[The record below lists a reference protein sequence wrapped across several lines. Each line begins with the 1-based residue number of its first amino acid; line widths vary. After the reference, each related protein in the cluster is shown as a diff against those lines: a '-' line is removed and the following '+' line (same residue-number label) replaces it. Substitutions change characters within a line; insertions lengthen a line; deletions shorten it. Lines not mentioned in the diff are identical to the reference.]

1 MNSEP
6 LPWWVVG
13 WSLRDGSGG
22 VMLVSAADSF
32 AAYGDIPAT
41 PANIAWWRCEM
52 LTPGEL
58 WRAYQGTL
66 AWFRSEVAEA
76 EREAAEVVDHA

>member
-13 WSLRDGSGG
+13 WTLRDGSGG
-22 VMLVSAADSF
+22 VMIVSAVDSEAVFSDLPAKPAD
-32 AAYGDIPAT
+32 IT
-41 PANIAWWRCEM
+41 WWGCEM
-52 LTPGEL
+52 LTPGVL
-58 WRAYQGTL
+58 GRAYQGTL

-76 EREAAEVVDHA
+76 EREAAEVVNHA

>member
-13 WSLRDGSGG
+13 WTLRDGSGG
-22 VMLVSAADSF
+22 VMLVSAADSE
-32 AAYGDIPAT
+32 AVYSDLPAKPADIT
-41 PANIAWWRCEM
+41 WWGCEM

-58 WRAYQGTL
+58 GQAYRSTL